1 MRKLFLL
8 SVVAL
13 LSVSLFAQ
21 QKKMVEFDK
30 PIHDFG
36 KIVEGQGN
44 GGKVTAV
51 FKFTN
56 IGTTPIFIESARASC
71 GLYYSFGRLVEAYCS
86 RRNGRNT
93 CYLQY
98 YRSSGYFQ

>member
-30 PIHDFG
+30 SIHDFG

-56 IGTTPIFIESARASC
+56 ICLYGKQPRRGYSADVCAV
-71 GLYYSFGRLVEAYCS
+71 LVLRC
-86 RRNGRNT
+86 RR
-93 CYLQY
+93 
-98 YRSSGYFQ
+98 

>member
-30 PIHDFG
+30 SIHDFG

-44 GGKVTAV
+44 GGK
-51 FKFTN
+51 
-56 IGTTPIFIESARASC
+56 
-71 GLYYSFGRLVEAYCS
+71 
-86 RRNGRNT
+86 
-93 CYLQY
+93 
-98 YRSSGYFQ
+98 